1 MTDLY
6 AIYVP
11 LNPSHHKKS
20 KIPAE
25 AVDSSLQNGQRRWIA
40 CLFPLLPR
48 SATLR
53 CLWVTEPLRLLSETV
68 SFSQTHFT
76 LTITCIVLAFLRNPR
91 DLSVK
96 HSYAVKVHNVHIIH
110 GFIDK
115 FGSSY
120 IRVLC
125 FGHRGR
131 SASNPGR

>member
-6 AIYVP
+6 AIYVS

-53 CLWVTEPLRLLSETV
+53 CLWVTEPLRLFYPKQFL
-68 SFSQTHFT
+68 
-76 LTITCIVLAFLRNPR
+76 FLRHT
-91 DLSVK
+91 L
-96 HSYAVKVHNVHIIH
+96 
-110 GFIDK
+110 
-115 FGSSY
+115 
-120 IRVLC
+120 
-125 FGHRGR
+125 R
-131 SASNPGR
+131 SQ